1 MPSNWTTGYWLQ
13 GTSEPGTM
21 DDVEIYGTEVF
32 EVSLAEMSAGSS
44 GACRQVGVHGP
55 PGSTRFHGSHGG

>member
-32 EVSLAEMSAGSS
+32 EVSLAEMSAGE
-44 GACRQVGVHGP
+44 
-55 PGSTRFHGSHGG
+55 